1 MARVVE
7 RCISEHTCERIVS
20 RTCDWCEA
28 PVLISPDEHGPGDT
42 RAFTIICTTGYSYPG
57 DGCTQEGEMQD
68 LCDTCTAI
76 LRALLE
82 QSGIRIVE
90 VDRE

>member
-1 MARVVE
+1 MTRVIE
-7 RCISEHTCERIVS
+7 RYATEQVRETIRS

-28 PVLISPDEHGPGDT
+28 PIPISPDEHGPEDT
-42 RAFTIICTTGYSYPG
+42 RTFTIICTTGYSYPD

-82 QSGIRIVE
+82 QSRYPH
-90 VDRE
+90 R